1 MRLAPFALLS
11 LLFTASAAHAAKAP
25 LTGAALPGA
34 TVTFTTDPFGY
45 LVCDPDELT
54 ATDPADKTKT
64 LPPAR
69 WCSGQI
75 LSIHELSTTPPQSV
89 GLGDAA
95 ELGLTK
101 SFIDATDLGLYDPA
115 ADVVTS
121 SARNSVFHVAT
132 QGALSGLLVTL
143 SQTVTGTRLVQVY
156 SLKNLG
162 SVPLSLRIDGI
173 VDGDI
178 DTGLGSNQNYGIHDA
193 RWAGAALPGS
203 VAATISDSTQ
213 LIGVTLALQGGAVEG
228 YRLLRAAAPGY
239 EIYRVPA
246 LGGYYDPAFLN
257 GLFTF
262 PSAAFGN
269 GVNRPFTDEI
279 PDDVNGDSISDA
291 LGDIVIGLQTT
302 LTLDPGATQAVTLT
316 TTLASGGPYL
326 DASIC
331 PLASVTFNQSVDV
344 ALSATSVFGAP
355 TYSISAGALPAGLAL
370 VNGHIVG
377 KPTAGGV
384 ATFDLTVT
392 DERLRKDT
400 VACSISVTGCAVDC
414 AAPAPCQAASTCDEA
429 TNTCI
434 SKALPD
440 GSPCSGGQCLAGAC
454 ELDASGTTGS
464 AGTAGTTGSAGT
476 GSAGTGSAGSGSAST
491 GASGGATSGP
501 EGSGATGSGGA
512 GNGAYTPAGGCGCEV
527 GSRAGGGA
535 GWALFGL
542 VVLAAAR
549 RRRARCADP
558 NCW

>member
-1 MRLAPFALLS
+1 MRLTPFALLS
-11 LLFTASAAHAAKAP
+11 LLLTASAAHAAKAP
-25 LTGAALPGA
+25 LTGSALPGA
-34 TVTFTTDPFGY
+34 TVTFTTDAFGY

-75 LSIHELSTTPPQSV
+75 LSIHELSMPVTQSV

-95 ELGLTK
+95 ELPLTK
-101 SFIDATDLGLYDPA
+101 SFIDSTNLNLFDPTQ
-115 ADVVTS
+115 DTVTS
-121 SARNSVFHVAT
+121 STRDSQFRVAT
-132 QGALSGLLVTL
+132 KGLLAGLLVIL
-143 SQTVTGTRLVQVY
+143 SQKVIGTRLVQVY
-156 SLKNLG
+156 HIINDGAL
-162 SVPLSLRIDGI
+162 PLSLRVDAV

-193 RWAGAALPGS
+193 RWPGAALAGS
-203 VAATISDSTQ
+203 VSATISDSTR
-213 LIGVTLALQGGAVEG
+213 LIGVTLAMQGGILGG
-228 YRLLRAAAPGY
+228 YRTLRAAAPGY
-239 EIYRVPA
+239 ELYRVPA

-262 PSAAFGN
+262 PAAAFGN

-279 PDDVNGDSISDA
+279 PDDVNADGISDA
-291 LGDIVIGLQTT
+291 AGDIVIGLQTKFG
-302 LTLDPGATQAVTLT
+302 LSPGSATDITLT

-331 PLASVTFNQSVDV
+331 PLASVKINQSVDV
-344 ALSATSVFGAP
+344 ALGATSVFGAP

-384 ATFDLTVT
+384 ANFDVTVT
-392 DERLRKDT
+392 DERMRKDT

-414 AAPAPCQAASTCDEA
+414 AVPAPCQAASTCDEA
-429 TNTCI
+429 TNTCV

-454 ELDASGTTGS
+454 QMDASGSAGSTGS
-464 AGTAGTTGSAGT
+464 ASTAGVTGSAGT
-476 GSAGTGSAGSGSAST
+476 GSAGTGSASM
-491 GASGGATSGP
+491 GASGGVTSGP
-501 EGSGATGSGGA
+501 EGSGGAGSGGA
-512 GNGAYTPAGGCGCEV
+512 GNGAFSPAGGCGCEV

-542 VVLAAAR
+542 VLLAAR
-549 RRRARCADP
+549 RRTRARCADH